1 MIDQALAI
9 RGEGSVR
16 NLATA
21 KLIKRSLKC
30 SGCCFTWLVAIIV
43 GNGAT
48 AQIKLDRLFPPA
60 VAAGEETSVKA
71 EGKFPVWPPTI
82 ICDRDD
88 VHLSAAEEGV
98 LRVSVDAA
106 SPPGVAWIRLHDNTG
121 ATELTPL
128 LIEPIPVLSEKEP
141 NDRIAQAIELASPA
155 VVGGRLEKSGDVD
168 TFRVSARQGQ
178 NLIVSLVANQVLRAP
193 MDAVLQL
200 VDADGHVLMQTDD
213 DRGLDPQI
221 VFPVPSDGEFLIRV
235 FAFPETPN
243 STIRYAGDA
252 SYVYVLRA
260 TTDSWLDHFLPLVD
274 DSDSMS
280 APSGDVQPN
289 GWSLPPG
296 VEVTRKGPTGIS
308 PATLSLPPP
317 ALGWQ
322 WQPSVSP
329 RDAQFLQ
336 EQPDAK
342 EMARAIRLP
351 FVFSGHIAHAGEV
364 DRILFQGSKGKR
376 YLITVESKRFGFPL
390 DSVVRLVD
398 PKDGSELRRNDD
410 RARRD
415 YDAALE
421 YEAQKDGEIE
431 LQISDLVDGFGPR
444 HAYSLIVREAKPDV
458 VLEVSNDRF
467 TLKPG
472 DSAEVPVSINR
483 IGDFDLRTK
492 ILAEGLPADV
502 ICEPV
507 ISESKGDTSKS
518 VKLKL
523 VAAEEAQPFQ
533 GEFRIVGQP
542 IDSDKQ
548 EAVNPK
554 PATYKLRE
562 AVHINQLWLTVVSE

>member
-121 ATELTPL
+121 ATQLTPL

>member
-1 MIDQALAI
+1 M
-9 RGEGSVR
+9 R